1 MELPVRIVSVS
12 ELKDS
17 TFTTRQGL
25 GGETKLLSKRE
36 FIINDGYG
44 EIACEMLC
52 DAHALL
58 HDVFCAKMRNKS
70 LTAKCGGTV
79 YLLWQWWCHF
89 FCDTLSVVRSLAWFW
104 LLDK

>member
-1 MELPVRIVSVS
+1 MLQMLHVVPFMWANQHSVG

-17 TFTTRQGL
+17 TFPTRQGA
-25 GGETKLLSKRE
+25 EQKLLSKRD

-58 HDVFCAKMRNKS
+58 HDVFVCFLCKDAE
-70 LTAKCGGTV
+70 
-79 YLLWQWWCHF
+79 
-89 FCDTLSVVRSLAWFW
+89 
-104 LLDK
+104 